1 MYGRVIR
8 AQLSIMKK
16 KILNLNSTA
25 EEKKDDAKLR
35 PANFSEYVGQEKL
48 KGQLKIY
55 VDAAIKRKDQ
65 LDHCLFYGPPG
76 LGKTTLAYIIAN
88 ELNVNIKTA
97 SGPTFEKPADIASVL
112 SNLEEGDVL
121 FIDEIHR
128 INSAVEEVL
137 YSAMEDFYIDIVL
150 GSEGTAHS
158 VRLDLPK
165 FTLVGA
171 TTMPGLLSAPLRDRF
186 GIIAKLEYYE
196 DSELEQIAKRTAN
209 VLNVRIDDDG
219 AKEIGMRSR
228 GTPRIAN
235 RLVKRIRDYAEVKY
249 DGVITKKVADET
261 LDELDIDK
269 MGLDDNDRKYLQ
281 VLISNSNGKGVG
293 IDTLAVTLGEDAG
306 TIEEVYEPFLIMKGL
321 IKRTKQGRVAT
332 ELAYKH
338 LDVPYQTTYLT

>member
-1 MYGRVIR
+1 
-8 AQLSIMKK
+8 MKK

-25 EEKKDDAKLR
+25 EERKDDAKLR
-35 PANFSEYVGQEKL
+35 PATLSEYVGQERL
-48 KGQLKIY
+48 KAQLRIY
-55 VDAAIKRKDQ
+55 IDAAKKRSDQ
-65 LDHCLFYGPPG
+65 FDHCLFYGPPG

-137 YSAMEDFYIDIVL
+137 YSAMEDYYIDIVL

-186 GIIAKLEYYE
+186 GIISKLEYYE
-196 DSELEQIAKRTAN
+196 DSELEMIAKRTAK
-209 VLNVRIDDDG
+209 VLNIKIDKDG

-235 RLVKRIRDYAEVKY
+235 RLVKRIRDFAEVKY
-249 DGVITKKVADET
+249 DGIITKKVADET

-269 MGLDDNDRKYLQ
+269 LGLDENDRKYLQ

-293 IDTLAVTLGEDAG
+293 IDTLAVTLGEDTG
-306 TIEEVYEPFLIMKGL
+306 TIEEVYEPFLILKGL

-338 LDVPYQTTYLT
+338 LDLPYQTTFLV

>member
-1 MYGRVIR
+1 
-8 AQLSIMKK
+8 MKK

-55 VDAAIKRKDQ
+55 VDAAVKRKDQ

-209 VLNVRIDDDG
+209 VLNVRIDDEG

-269 MGLDDNDRKYLQ
+269 MGLDENDRKYLQ

>member
-1 MYGRVIR
+1 
-8 AQLSIMKK
+8 MKK

-25 EEKKDDAKLR
+25 EERKDDAKLR
-35 PANFSEYVGQEKL
+35 PANLSEYVGQEKL
-48 KGQLKIY
+48 KGQLRIY
-55 VDAAIKRKDQ
+55 IDAAKKRKDQ

-137 YSAMEDFYIDIVL
+137 YSAMEDYYIDIVL

-158 VRLDLPK
+158 VRLDLPR

-171 TTMPGLLSAPLRDRF
+171 TTMPGQLSAPLRDRF
-186 GIIAKLEYYE
+186 GIISKLEYYE
-196 DSELEQIAKRTAN
+196 DSELEMIAKRTAK
-209 VLNVRIDDDG
+209 VLDIKIDNDG

-235 RLVKRIRDYAEVKY
+235 RLVKRIRDFAEVKY
-249 DGVITKKVADET
+249 DGIITKKVVDYT

-269 MGLDDNDRKYLQ
+269 MGLDENDRKYLQ

-293 IDTLAVTLGEDAG
+293 IDTIAVTLGEDAG
-306 TIEEVYEPFLIMKGL
+306 TIEEVYEPFLIIKGL

-338 LDVPYQTTYLT
+338 LDLPFQTSYLS

>member
-1 MYGRVIR
+1 MF
-8 AQLSIMKK
+8 MKK

-35 PANFSEYVGQEKL
+35 PATLSEYVGQERIKA
-48 KGQLKIY
+48 QLRIY
-55 VDAAIKRKDQ
+55 IDAAKKRNDQ

-88 ELNVNIKTA
+88 ELNVNIRTA

-128 INSAVEEVL
+128 INSAVEELL
-137 YSAMEDFYIDIVL
+137 YSAMEDYYIDIVL

-158 VRLDLPK
+158 VRLDLPR

-196 DSELEQIAKRTAN
+196 DIELEQIAKRTAK
-209 VLNVRIDDDG
+209 VLNVKIDKDG

-235 RLVKRIRDYAEVKY
+235 RLVKRIRDFAEVKY

-269 MGLDDNDRKYLQ
+269 FGLDENDRKYLQ
-281 VLISNSNGKGVG
+281 VLINNSNGKGVG
-293 IDTLAVTLGEDAG
+293 IDTLAVTLGEDTG
-306 TIEEVYEPFLIMKGL
+306 TIEEVYEPFLILKGL

-338 LDVPYQTTYLT
+338 LDIPFQTTLMT

>member
-1 MYGRVIR
+1 
-8 AQLSIMKK
+8 MKK

-25 EEKKDDAKLR
+25 EERKDDAKLR
-35 PANFSEYVGQEKL
+35 PANFNEYVGQEKL

-55 VDAAIKRKDQ
+55 VDAAVKRGDQ

-196 DSELEQIAKRTAN
+196 DSELEQIAKRTAK
-209 VLNVRIDDDG
+209 VLNVKIDKDG

-269 MGLDDNDRKYLQ
+269 MGLDENDRKYLQ

-338 LDVPYQTTYLT
+338 LDIPYQTTYLS

>member
-1 MYGRVIR
+1 
-8 AQLSIMKK
+8 MKK
-16 KILNLNSTA
+16 KILNVNASK
-25 EEKKDDAKLR
+25 EEKNEEAKLR
-35 PANFSEYVGQEKL
+35 PQFLNEYIGQEKL
-48 KGQLKIY
+48 KSQLKIY
-55 VDAAIKRKDQ
+55 IEAAKKRKEG
-65 LDHCLFYGPPG
+65 LDHALFYGPPG

-88 ELNVNIKTA
+88 EMNVNIKTT
-97 SGPTFEKPADIASVL
+97 SGPTFEKPADIASIL

-158 VRLDLPK
+158 VRLDLPH

-186 GIIAKLEYYE
+186 GIISKLEYYE
-196 DSELEQIAKRTAN
+196 DGELEQIAIRTAK
-209 VLNVRIDDDG
+209 VLNVKIDASG

-235 RLVKRIRDYAEVKY
+235 RLVKRIRDYAEIKY
-249 DGVITKKVADET
+249 DGTITKKVADET

-269 MGLDDNDRKYLQ
+269 MGLDENDRKYLQ
-281 VLISNSNGKGVG
+281 VLINNSNGKGIG
-293 IDTLAVTLGEDAG
+293 LDTLAVTLGEDTG
-306 TIEEVYEPFLIMKGL
+306 TIEEVYEPFLILKGL
-321 IKRTKQGRVAT
+321 IKRTKSGRVAT
-332 ELAYKH
+332 DLAYEH
-338 LDVPYQTTYLT
+338 LGISYQTSYLKP

>member
-1 MYGRVIR
+1 
-8 AQLSIMKK
+8 MKK
-16 KILNLNSTA
+16 KVLNLGQTIEDKN
-25 EEKKDDAKLR
+25 DDAKLR
-35 PANFSEYVGQEKL
+35 PEYLSEYVGQEKL
-48 KGQLKIY
+48 KSQLQVYI
-55 VDAAIKRKDQ
+55 DAAKKRGDQ

-76 LGKTTLAYIIAN
+76 LGKTTLAYIISH
-88 ELNVNIKTA
+88 EMGVNIKTA
-97 SGPTFEKPADIASVL
+97 SGPTFEKPADIASIL
-112 SNLEEGDVL
+112 SNLEQGDVL

-137 YSAMEDFYIDIVL
+137 YSAMEDFCIDIVL

-171 TTMPGLLSAPLRDRF
+171 TTMPGHLSAPLRDRF
-186 GIIAKLEYYE
+186 GIISKLEYYE
-196 DSELEQIAKRTAN
+196 DYELEQIANRTAK
-209 VLNVRIDDDG
+209 VLDIKIDKEG

-235 RLVKRIRDYAEVKY
+235 RLVKRIRDFAEVKY

-261 LDELDIDK
+261 LDVLDIDK
-269 MGLDDNDRKYLQ
+269 LGLDENDRKYLQ
-281 VLISNSNGKGVG
+281 VLVNNSNGKGVG
-293 IDTLAVTLGEDAG
+293 IDTLAVTLGEDQG
-306 TIEEVYEPFLIMKGL
+306 TIEEVYEPFLILKGL

-338 LDVPYQTTYLT
+338 LDIPYQTSYLNN

>member
-1 MYGRVIR
+1 
-8 AQLSIMKK
+8 MKK
-16 KILNLNSTA
+16 KILNLNSSVD
-25 EEKKDDAKLR
+25 ERKDDAKLR
-35 PANFSEYVGQEKL
+35 PATLSEYIGQEKL

-55 VDAAIKRKDQ
+55 VDAARKRKDQ

-88 ELNVNIKTA
+88 ELKVNIKTA

-150 GSEGTAHS
+150 GSEGSAHS
-158 VRLDLPK
+158 VRLDLPR

-186 GIIAKLEYYE
+186 GIISKLEYYE
-196 DSELEQIAKRTAN
+196 DKELEQIAKRTAK
-209 VLNVRIDDDG
+209 VLNVKIDNDG

-269 MGLDDNDRKYLQ
+269 LGLDENDRKYLQ
-281 VLISNSNGKGVG
+281 VLVSNSNGKGVG

-338 LDVPYQTTYLT
+338 LDLPYQTTYLN

>member
-1 MYGRVIR
+1 
-8 AQLSIMKK
+8 MKK

-55 VDAAIKRKDQ
+55 VDAAVKRKDQ

-158 VRLDLPK
+158 IRLDLPH

-186 GIIAKLEYYE
+186 GIISKLEYYE
-196 DSELEQIAKRTAN
+196 DSELEQIANRTAR
-209 VLNVRIDDDG
+209 VLNIKIDKEG
-219 AKEIGMRSR
+219 AKEVGMRSR

-235 RLVKRIRDYAEVKY
+235 RLIKRIRDFAEVKY

-261 LDELDIDK
+261 LDVLDIDK
-269 MGLDDNDRKYLQ
+269 LGLDENDRKYLQ
-281 VLISNSNGKGVG
+281 VLINNSNGKGVG
-293 IDTLAVTLGEDAG
+293 IETLAVTLGEDAG

-321 IKRTKQGRVAT
+321 IKRTKQGRIAT
-332 ELAYKH
+332 EIAYKH
-338 LDVPYQTTYLT
+338 LDVPYQTSYLNQ

>member
-1 MYGRVIR
+1 
-8 AQLSIMKK
+8 MKK

-25 EEKKDDAKLR
+25 EERKDDAKLR

-55 VDAAIKRKDQ
+55 VDAAVKRKDQ

-158 VRLDLPK
+158 VRLDLPR

-196 DSELEQIAKRTAN
+196 DSELEQIAKRTAS
-209 VLNVRIDDDG
+209 VLNVRIDDEG

-269 MGLDDNDRKYLQ
+269 MGLDENDRKYLQ

>member
-1 MYGRVIR
+1 
-8 AQLSIMKK
+8 MKK

-35 PANFSEYVGQEKL
+35 PANFDEYVGQEKL
-48 KGQLKIY
+48 KSQLKIY
-55 VDAAIKRKDQ
+55 VDAAVKRKDQ

-88 ELNVNIKTA
+88 ELHVNIKTA

-196 DSELEQIAKRTAN
+196 DSELEQIAKRTAK
-209 VLNVRIDDDG
+209 VLNVKIDKDG

-269 MGLDDNDRKYLQ
+269 MGLDENDRKYLQ
-281 VLISNSNGKGVG
+281 VLIGNSNGKGVG

-332 ELAYKH
+332 ELAYRH
-338 LDVPYQTTYLT
+338 LDIPYQTTYLT

>member
-1 MYGRVIR
+1 
-8 AQLSIMKK
+8 MKK
-16 KILNLNSTA
+16 KILNVNSTA
-25 EEKKDDAKLR
+25 DDRKDDAKLR
-35 PANFSEYVGQEKL
+35 PTNLSEYVGQEKL
-48 KGQLKIY
+48 KSQLRIY
-55 VDAAIKRKDQ
+55 IDAAKKRNGQ

-88 ELNVNIKTA
+88 ELEVNIKTT
-97 SGPTFEKPADIASVL
+97 SGPTFEKPGDIASIL

-128 INSAVEEVL
+128 INAAVEEVL
-137 YSAMEDFYIDIVL
+137 YSAMEDYYIDIVL
-150 GSEGTAHS
+150 GSEGAAHS
-158 VRLDLPK
+158 VRLDLPH

-186 GIIAKLEYYE
+186 GIISRLEYYE
-196 DSELEQIAKRTAN
+196 DDELERIANRTAK
-209 VLNVRIDDDG
+209 VLGVKIDKDG

-235 RLVKRIRDYAEVKY
+235 RLVKRIRDFAEVKY

-261 LDELDIDK
+261 LDVLDIDK
-269 MGLDDNDRKYLQ
+269 LGLDENDRKYLQ
-281 VLISNSNGKGVG
+281 VLINNSNGKGVG
-293 IDTLAVTLGEDAG
+293 IETLAVTLGEDSG

-338 LDVPYQTTYLT
+338 LDLPYQMNIFS

>member
-1 MYGRVIR
+1 
-8 AQLSIMKK
+8 MKK
-16 KILNLNSTA
+16 KILNLNTSA
-25 EEKKDDAKLR
+25 DERRDDAKLR
-35 PANFSEYVGQEKL
+35 PSTLSEYVGQEKL
-48 KGQLKIY
+48 KSTLRIY
-55 VDAAIKRKDQ
+55 IDAAKKRKDQ

-88 ELNVNIKTA
+88 ELNVNIKTT
-97 SGPTFEKPADIASVL
+97 SGPTFEKPADIASIL

-137 YSAMEDFYIDIVL
+137 YSAMEDYYIDIVL

-171 TTMPGLLSAPLRDRF
+171 TTMPGFLSAPLRDRF
-186 GIIAKLEYYE
+186 GIISKLEYYE
-196 DSELEQIAKRTAN
+196 DFELEMIAKRTAK
-209 VLNVRIDDDG
+209 VLSIKIDNDG

-235 RLVKRIRDYAEVKY
+235 RLVKRIRDFAEVKY

-261 LDELDIDK
+261 LDVLDIDK
-269 MGLDDNDRKYLQ
+269 LGLDENDRKYLQ

-293 IDTLAVTLGEDAG
+293 IETLAVTLGEDAG

-338 LDVPYQTTYLT
+338 LDIPYQTSYLS

>member
-1 MYGRVIR
+1 MGELYEPYYK
-8 AQLSIMKK
+8 IMKK

-55 VDAAIKRKDQ
+55 VDAAVKRKDQ

-196 DSELEQIAKRTAN
+196 DSELEQIAKRTAS
-209 VLNVRIDDDG
+209 VLNVKIDDEG
-219 AKEIGMRSR
+219 AREIGMRSR

-235 RLVKRIRDYAEVKY
+235 RLVKRIRD
-249 DGVITKKVADET
+249 
-261 LDELDIDK
+261 
-269 MGLDDNDRKYLQ
+269 
-281 VLISNSNGKGVG
+281 
-293 IDTLAVTLGEDAG
+293 
-306 TIEEVYEPFLIMKGL
+306 
-321 IKRTKQGRVAT
+321 
-332 ELAYKH
+332 
-338 LDVPYQTTYLT
+338 

>member
-1 MYGRVIR
+1 
-8 AQLSIMKK
+8 MKK

-25 EEKKDDAKLR
+25 EERKDDAKLR
-35 PANFSEYVGQEKL
+35 PATLSEYVGQERL
-48 KGQLKIY
+48 KVQLRIY
-55 VDAAIKRKDQ
+55 IDAAKKRSDQ

-137 YSAMEDFYIDIVL
+137 YSAMEDYYIDIVL

-186 GIIAKLEYYE
+186 GIISKLEYYE
-196 DSELEQIAKRTAN
+196 DSELEMIAKRTAK
-209 VLNVRIDDDG
+209 VLNVKIDKDG

-235 RLVKRIRDYAEVKY
+235 RLVKRIRDFAEVKY
-249 DGVITKKVADET
+249 DGIITKKVADET

-269 MGLDDNDRKYLQ
+269 LGLDENDRKYLQ

-293 IDTLAVTLGEDAG
+293 IDTLAVTLGEDTG
-306 TIEEVYEPFLIMKGL
+306 TIEEVYEPFLILKGL

-338 LDVPYQTTYLT
+338 LDLPYQTTFLV

>member
-1 MYGRVIR
+1 
-8 AQLSIMKK
+8 MKK
-16 KILNLNSTA
+16 KILNVNSSNDD
-25 EEKKDDAKLR
+25 KKDDAMLR
-35 PANFSEYVGQEKL
+35 PHNLDEYIGQEKL
-48 KGQLKIY
+48 KEQLRIY
-55 VDAAIKRKDQ
+55 ISAAKRRKDT

-88 ELNVNIKTA
+88 EMNVNIKTA
-97 SGPTFEKPADIASVL
+97 SGPTFEKPADIASIL

-158 VRLDLPK
+158 IRLDLPH

-186 GIIAKLEYYE
+186 GIISKLEYYE
-196 DSELEQIAKRTAN
+196 DEELEKIANRTAK
-209 VLNVRIDDDG
+209 VLSVKIDGAG

-235 RLVKRIRDYAEVKY
+235 RLVKRIRDFAEVKY

-261 LDELDIDK
+261 LDSLDIDK
-269 MGLDDNDRKYLQ
+269 FGLDENDRKYLQ
-281 VLISNSNGKGVG
+281 VLINNSNGKGVG
-293 IDTLAVTLGEDAG
+293 LDTLAITLGEDSG

-321 IKRTKQGRVAT
+321 IKRTKSGRVAT

-338 LDVPYQTTYLT
+338 LDIPYQTSYLG

>member
-1 MYGRVIR
+1 
-8 AQLSIMKK
+8 MKK

-25 EEKKDDAKLR
+25 EERKDDAKLR
-35 PANFSEYVGQEKL
+35 PANLSEYVGQEKL
-48 KGQLKIY
+48 KAQLRIY
-55 VDAAIKRKDQ
+55 IDAAKKRKDQ

-128 INSAVEEVL
+128 INSAVEELL
-137 YSAMEDFYIDIVL
+137 YSAMEDYYIDIVL

-171 TTMPGLLSAPLRDRF
+171 TTMPGHLTAPLRDRF
-186 GIIAKLEYYE
+186 GIVSKLEYYE
-196 DSELEQIAKRTAN
+196 DKELEMIAKRTAK
-209 VLNVRIDDDG
+209 VLEVKIDEDG

-235 RLVKRIRDYAEVKY
+235 RLVKRIRDFAEVKY
-249 DGVITKKVADET
+249 DGIITKKVADET

-269 MGLDDNDRKYLQ
+269 LGLDENDRKYLQ
-281 VLISNSNGKGVG
+281 VLIGNSNGKGVG
-293 IDTLAVTLGEDAG
+293 IDTIAVTLGEDAG
-306 TIEEVYEPFLIMKGL
+306 TIEEVYEPFLIIKGL

-338 LDVPYQTTYLT
+338 LDIPYQNSIFQ

>member
-1 MYGRVIR
+1 MR
-8 AQLSIMKK
+8 ARINIMKK
-16 KILNLNSTA
+16 KILNVNSTA
-25 EEKKDDAKLR
+25 DDRKDDVKLR
-35 PANFSEYVGQEKL
+35 PKFLSEYVGQEKL
-48 KGQLKIY
+48 KNQLQIY
-55 VDAAIKRKDQ
+55 IDAAKKRNDQ

-88 ELNVNIKTA
+88 EMNVNIKTT
-97 SGPTFEKPADIASVL
+97 SGPTFEKPADIASIL

-150 GSEGTAHS
+150 GSESTAHS
-158 VRLDLPK
+158 VRLDLPH

-171 TTMPGLLSAPLRDRF
+171 TTLPGLLSAPLRDRF
-186 GIIAKLEYYE
+186 GIISKLEYYD
-196 DSELEQIAKRTAN
+196 DSDLEKIANRTAK
-209 VLNVRIDDDG
+209 VLNIKIDKEG

-235 RLVKRIRDYAEVKY
+235 RLVKRIRDFAEVKY

-261 LDELDIDK
+261 LDVLDIDK
-269 MGLDDNDRKYLQ
+269 LGLDENDRKYLQ

-293 IDTLAVTLGEDAG
+293 LETLAVTLGEDQG

-338 LDVPYQTTYLT
+338 LDIPFQTSYL

>member
-1 MYGRVIR
+1 
-8 AQLSIMKK
+8 MKK
-16 KILNLNSTA
+16 KILNLNTTA
-25 EEKKDDAKLR
+25 AEKKDDVKLR
-35 PANFSEYVGQEKL
+35 PSTLSEYIGQEKL
-48 KGQLKIY
+48 KSQLKIY
-55 VDAAIKRKDQ
+55 VDAARKREDQ

-186 GIIAKLEYYE
+186 GIISKLEYYE
-196 DSELEQIAKRTAN
+196 DKELELIAKRTAK
-209 VLNVRIDDDG
+209 VLNIKIDNDG

-269 MGLDDNDRKYLQ
+269 LGLDENDRKYLQ

-332 ELAYKH
+332 ELAYQH
-338 LDVPYQTTYLT
+338 LDVPYQTTYLI

>member
-1 MYGRVIR
+1 
-8 AQLSIMKK
+8 MKK
-16 KILNLNSTA
+16 KILNLNSSVD
-25 EEKKDDAKLR
+25 ERKDDAKLR
-35 PANFSEYVGQEKL
+35 PATLSEYIGQEKL

-55 VDAAIKRKDQ
+55 VDAARKRKDQ

-88 ELNVNIKTA
+88 ELKVNIKTA

-150 GSEGTAHS
+150 GSEGSAHS
-158 VRLDLPK
+158 VRLDLPR

-186 GIIAKLEYYE
+186 GIISKLEYYE
-196 DSELEQIAKRTAN
+196 DKELEQIAKRTAN
-209 VLNVRIDDDG
+209 VLNVKIDNDG

-269 MGLDDNDRKYLQ
+269 LGLDENDRKYLQ
-281 VLISNSNGKGVG
+281 VLVSNSNGKGVG

-338 LDVPYQTTYLT
+338 LDLPYQTTYLN

>member
-1 MYGRVIR
+1 MR
-8 AQLSIMKK
+8 K
-16 KILNLNSTA
+16 KILNLNNTA
-25 EEKKDDAKLR
+25 EDKKDDDKLR
-35 PANFSEYVGQEKL
+35 PQRLSEYIGQERIKA
-48 KGQLKIY
+48 QLRIY
-55 VDAAIKRKDQ
+55 VDAAKKRNDQ

-88 ELNVNIKTA
+88 ELNVNIRTA

-158 VRLDLPK
+158 VRLDLPR

-196 DSELEQIAKRTAN
+196 DSELEQIAKRTAK
-209 VLNVRIDDDG
+209 VLNVKIDKDG

-235 RLVKRIRDYAEVKY
+235 RLVKRIRDFAEVKY
-249 DGVITKKVADET
+249 DGIITKKVADET

-269 MGLDDNDRKYLQ
+269 LGLDENDRKYLQ
-281 VLISNSNGKGVG
+281 VLINNSNGKGVG
-293 IDTLAVTLGEDAG
+293 IDTLAVTLGEDTG

-338 LDVPYQTTYLT
+338 LDIPYQTTYLT

>member
-1 MYGRVIR
+1 
-8 AQLSIMKK
+8 MKK

-25 EEKKDDAKLR
+25 EERKDDAKLR

-55 VDAAIKRKDQ
+55 VDAAVKRKDQ

-186 GIIAKLEYYE
+186 GIISKLEYYE
-196 DSELEQIAKRTAN
+196 DSELEQIAKRTAK
-209 VLNVRIDDDG
+209 VLNVKIDDDG

-235 RLVKRIRDYAEVKY
+235 RLVKRIRDYAEIKY
-249 DGVITKKVADET
+249 DGIITKKVADET

-269 MGLDDNDRKYLQ
+269 MGLDENDRKYLQ

-293 IDTLAVTLGEDAG
+293 IDTLAVTLGEDSG

-338 LDVPYQTTYLT
+338 LDIPYQTTYLI

>member
-1 MYGRVIR
+1 
-8 AQLSIMKK
+8 MKK

-25 EEKKDDAKLR
+25 EERKDDAKLR

-55 VDAAIKRKDQ
+55 VDAAVKRKDQ

-88 ELNVNIKTA
+88 ELSVNIKTA

-196 DSELEQIAKRTAN
+196 DSELEQIAKRTAS
-209 VLNVRIDDDG
+209 VLNVKIDDEG
-219 AKEIGMRSR
+219 AREIGMRSR

-269 MGLDDNDRKYLQ
+269 MGLDENDRKYLQ

-338 LDVPYQTTYLT
+338 LDVPYQTTYLIT

>member
-1 MYGRVIR
+1 M
-8 AQLSIMKK
+8 QNMFMKK

-35 PANFSEYVGQEKL
+35 PATLSEYVGQERIKA
-48 KGQLKIY
+48 QLRIY
-55 VDAAIKRKDQ
+55 IDAAKKRNDQ

-88 ELNVNIKTA
+88 ELNVNIRTA

-128 INSAVEEVL
+128 INSAVEELL
-137 YSAMEDFYIDIVL
+137 YSAMEDYYIDIVL

-158 VRLDLPK
+158 VRLDLPR

-196 DSELEQIAKRTAN
+196 DIELEQIAKRTAK
-209 VLNVRIDDDG
+209 VLNVKIDKDG

-235 RLVKRIRDYAEVKY
+235 RLVKRIRDFAEVKY

-269 MGLDDNDRKYLQ
+269 FGLDENDRKYLQ
-281 VLISNSNGKGVG
+281 VLINNSNGKGVG
-293 IDTLAVTLGEDAG
+293 IDTLAVTLGEDTG
-306 TIEEVYEPFLIMKGL
+306 TIEEVYEPFLILKGL

-338 LDVPYQTTYLT
+338 LDIPFQTTLMT

>member
-1 MYGRVIR
+1 
-8 AQLSIMKK
+8 MKK
-16 KILNLNSTA
+16 KILNLNASK
-25 EEKKDDAKLR
+25 EEKNEEAKLR
-35 PANFSEYVGQEKL
+35 PQFLNEYIGQEKL
-48 KGQLKIY
+48 KSQLKIY
-55 VDAAIKRKDQ
+55 IEAAKKRKEG
-65 LDHCLFYGPPG
+65 LDHALFYGPPG

-88 ELNVNIKTA
+88 EMNVNIKTT
-97 SGPTFEKPADIASVL
+97 SGPTFEKPADIASIL

-158 VRLDLPK
+158 VRLDLPH

-186 GIIAKLEYYE
+186 GIISKLEYYE
-196 DSELEQIAKRTAN
+196 DGELEQIAIRTAK
-209 VLNVRIDDDG
+209 VLNVKIDASG

-235 RLVKRIRDYAEVKY
+235 RLVKRIRDYAEIKY
-249 DGVITKKVADET
+249 DGTITKKVADET

-269 MGLDDNDRKYLQ
+269 MGLDENDRKYLQ
-281 VLISNSNGKGVG
+281 VLINNSNGKGIG
-293 IDTLAVTLGEDAG
+293 LDTLAVTLGEDTG
-306 TIEEVYEPFLIMKGL
+306 TIEEVYEPFLILKGL
-321 IKRTKQGRVAT
+321 IKRTKSGRVAT
-332 ELAYKH
+332 DLAYEH
-338 LDVPYQTTYLT
+338 LGISYQTSYLKP

>member
-1 MYGRVIR
+1 
-8 AQLSIMKK
+8 MKK

-25 EEKKDDAKLR
+25 EERKDDAKLR
-35 PANFSEYVGQEKL
+35 PANLSEYVGQEKL
-48 KGQLKIY
+48 KSQLRIY
-55 VDAAIKRKDQ
+55 IDAAKKRKGQ

-128 INSAVEEVL
+128 INSAVEELL
-137 YSAMEDFYIDIVL
+137 YSAMEDYYIDIVL

-158 VRLDLPK
+158 VRLELPK

-171 TTMPGLLSAPLRDRF
+171 TTMPGHLSAPLRDRF
-186 GIIAKLEYYE
+186 GIISKLEYYG
-196 DSELEQIAKRTAN
+196 DAELEMIAKRTAK
-209 VLNVRIDDDG
+209 VLDIKIDNDG

-235 RLVKRIRDYAEVKY
+235 RLVKRIRDFADVKY
-249 DGVITKKVADET
+249 DGVITKRVADET

-269 MGLDDNDRKYLQ
+269 LGLDENDRKYLQ
-281 VLISNSNGKGVG
+281 ILISNSNGKGVG

-306 TIEEVYEPFLIMKGL
+306 TIEEVYEPFLILKGL

-332 ELAYKH
+332 ELAYQH
-338 LDVPYQTTYLT
+338 LDIPYQTSIFQ

>member
-1 MYGRVIR
+1 
-8 AQLSIMKK
+8 MKK
-16 KILNLNSTA
+16 KILNLNVTSDD
-25 EEKKDDAKLR
+25 KKDDVKLR
-35 PANFSEYVGQEKL
+35 PITLDEYVGQEKL
-48 KGQLKIY
+48 KSQLKIY
-55 VDAAIKRKDQ
+55 IDAAKKRKDQ

-76 LGKTTLAYIIAN
+76 LGKTTLAYIIAH
-88 ELNVNIKTA
+88 ELGVNIKTA
-97 SGPTFEKPADIASVL
+97 SGPTFEKPADIASIL
-112 SNLEEGDVL
+112 SNLENGDVL

-137 YSAMEDFYIDIVL
+137 YSAMEDYCIDIVL
-150 GSEGTAHS
+150 GSEGAAHS

-186 GIIAKLEYYE
+186 GIISKLEYYE
-196 DSELEQIAKRTAN
+196 DYELEQIANRTAH
-209 VLNVRIDDDG
+209 VLNVKIDKDG

-235 RLVKRIRDYAEVKY
+235 RLVKRIRDFAEIKY

-261 LDELDIDK
+261 LDVLDIDK
-269 MGLDDNDRKYLQ
+269 LGLDENDRKYLQ
-281 VLISNSNGKGVG
+281 VLINNSNGKGVG

-306 TIEEVYEPFLIMKGL
+306 TIEEVYEPFLIIKGL

-338 LDVPYQTTYLT
+338 LDIPYQMSIL

>member
-1 MYGRVIR
+1 
-8 AQLSIMKK
+8 MKK

-25 EEKKDDAKLR
+25 EERKDDAKLR
-35 PANFSEYVGQEKL
+35 PANFAEYVGQEKL

-97 SGPTFEKPADIASVL
+97 SGPTFEKPAGIASVL

-196 DSELEQIAKRTAN
+196 DSELEQIAKRTAK
-209 VLNVRIDDDG
+209 VLNVKIDDDG
-219 AKEIGMRSR
+219 AKEVGMRSR

-249 DGVITKKVADET
+249 DGTITKKVADET

-269 MGLDDNDRKYLQ
+269 MGLDENDRKYLQ

-338 LDVPYQTTYLT
+338 LDVPYQTTYFT